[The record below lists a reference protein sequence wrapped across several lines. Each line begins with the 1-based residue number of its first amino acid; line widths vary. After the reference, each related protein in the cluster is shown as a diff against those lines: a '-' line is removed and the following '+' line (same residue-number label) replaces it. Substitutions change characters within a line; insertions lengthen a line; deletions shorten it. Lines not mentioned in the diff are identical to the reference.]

1 MYLKSYPC
9 IRLTTGKQDEL
20 QQLLGEVITVHLV
33 SLMGENWTQQK
44 QRQEEREQKRMEQKR
59 QGLSDEEIAKLE
71 AEEDVQAEDAA
82 LKGSTGNALQ
92 DLEVCRFTPKPFP
105 LLFNKGPA
113 ACVTG
118 GFWCN

>member
-1 MYLKSYPC
+1 
-9 IRLTTGKQDEL
+9 
-20 QQLLGEVITVHLV
+20 
-33 SLMGENWTQQK
+33 MGENWTQQK
-44 QRQEEREQKRMEQKR
+44 QRQEEREQKRMEQKG
-59 QGLSDEEIAKLE
+59 QGLSDEEITKLE
-71 AEEDVQAEDAA
+71 AEEDVQAEEAA

-105 LLFNKGPA
+105 LLVNKGPA